1 MRVAGAATLISIPL
15 KPSKAKPTRIMALNS
30 SNKNK
35 NMNPPTVVM
44 ASLSG
49 KENEKRKLPILLFDI
64 MDTIVRDPFY
74 HDVPAFFG
82 MSMKELIECKHPN
95 AWIEFEMGMI
105 SEMELA
111 RKFFKDGRPFDLEGL
126 KICMKKGYSYLD
138 GVEELLHE
146 LKQSNYEMH
155 AFTNYPI
162 WYKIIEDKLK
172 ISTYLS
178 WTFCSCVIGKR
189 KPDPDFYLEVL
200 RQLKVDPAN
209 CIFIDDRIRNVE
221 AAVEVGIVGLHFKN
235 ANLLRDD
242 LSQMGIDISTD
253 ECQKNS

>member
-1 MRVAGAATLISIPL
+1 MV
-15 KPSKAKPTRIMALNS
+15 LNS

-35 NMNPPTVVM
+35 NMNPPTVAM

-111 RKFFKDGRPFDLEGL
+111 RKFFTDGRPFDLE
-126 KICMKKGYSYLD
+126 
-138 GVEELLHE
+138 
-146 LKQSNYEMH
+146 
-155 AFTNYPI
+155 
-162 WYKIIEDKLK
+162 
-172 ISTYLS
+172 
-178 WTFCSCVIGKR
+178 GKR
-189 KPDPDFYLEVL
+189 KPDPDFYSEVL

-242 LSQMGIDISTD
+242 LSQMGINISTD
-253 ECQKNS
+253 ECQKKS

>member
-1 MRVAGAATLISIPL
+1 
-15 KPSKAKPTRIMALNS
+15 MALNS

>member
-1 MRVAGAATLISIPL
+1 MIL
-15 KPSKAKPTRIMALNS
+15 S
-30 SNKNK
+30 SDNNGKK
-35 NMNPPTVVM
+35 NMSPTTMAM

-49 KENEKRKLPILLFDI
+49 KENVKRKLPILLFDI

-82 MSMKELIECKHPN
+82 MSMKELIECKHPT
-95 AWIEFEMGMI
+95 AWIEFEKGLI

-126 KICMKKGYSYLD
+126 KICMKRGYSYLD

-146 LKQSNYEMH
+146 LKQNNYEMH

-162 WYKIIEDKLK
+162 WYEIIEDKLK

-178 WTFCSCVIGKR
+178 WTFCSCVIGKM
-189 KPDPDFYLEVL
+189 KPDLNFYLEVL
-200 RQLKVDPAN
+200 RQLKVDPGN
-209 CIFIDDRIRNVE
+209 CIFIDDRTRNVE
-221 AAVEVGIVGLHFKN
+221 AAVEVGITGLHFKN
-235 ANLLRDD
+235 ANLLRND
-242 LSQMGIDISTD
+242 LSQMGISISTD
-253 ECQKNS
+253 ECQKKS